1 MARYSI
7 WALGESHVSVSGG
20 GQLDGVTQGD
30 GSHLMG
36 LSLTLNSNSWE
47 ELDFRDRG
55 DRDFDDNDS
64 DQRLRGNQTF
74 DGTSY
79 GNNTVVEAEYEL
91 VLQDPATGLTYRV
104 LAVNFNTSSPSYGT
118 IEGLAFIDEFPPI
131 GVALTVIS
139 TSEGP
144 SGGGAV
150 DEGEIAAPPCFTP
163 GTFVQMQRGQKRVED
178 IEVGDKVRTLDSGVQ
193 TVRWVGRVEVPLAL
207 MARKPEYRPVRIR
220 KGAFGGNVPE
230 RDMLV
235 SPQHRILLCGWRA
248 ELFCGE
254 TQVLAA
260 AVHLV
265 DDCCIFVA
273 HDVQAISYIHLQF
286 DRHEIL
292 VSDGLPS
299 ESFNPG
305 HLSVGA
311 FSDASRA
318 ELLSLFPNL
327 DTRSG
332 RANAARPLAYRRE
345 VQAMVSAQRRSKRLG

>member
-1 MARYSI
+1 MANYSI
-7 WALGESHVSVSGG
+7 WALGESHISVSGG

-36 LSLTLNSNSWE
+36 LSITLNSNSWE

-55 DRDFDDNDS
+55 DTNFDDNDG
-64 DQRLRGNQTF
+64 DQRLRGGQTF
-74 DGTSY
+74 DGNSY

-104 LAVNFNTSSPSYGT
+104 LSVNFNNSSPSYGT
-118 IEGLAFIDEFPPI
+118 IEGLAFVGEFPPI

-150 DEGEIAAPPCFTP
+150 DEDEIAAPPCFTP
-163 GTFVQMQRGQKRVED
+163 GTYVQMKRGKKRVEEV
-178 IEVGDKVRTLDSGVQ
+178 EVGDLVRTLDNGVQ
-193 TVRWVGRVEVPLAL
+193 TVRWVGRVDVPKAL
-207 MARKPEYRPVRIR
+207 LRRKPEYRPIRIR
-220 KGAFGGNVPE
+220 KGAFGGNVPN

-265 DDCCIFVA
+265 DDKSIFVA
-273 HDVQAISYIHLQF
+273 HDVQDISYVHLQF
-286 DRHEIL
+286 DRHEIV

-311 FSDASRA
+311 FSQASQA
-318 ELLSLFPNL
+318 ELLSLFPDL
-327 DTRSG
+327 EARSG
-332 RANAARPLAYRRE
+332 PADAARPLAYRRE
-345 VQAMVSAQRRSKRLG
+345 VQAMVSAQRHSKSDG